1 MDIIYDDDC
10 PWSLLVQ
17 VLIEILKTTD
27 KASSFY
33 GNIGRENLA
42 NTLYDLF
49 VAGSETTSTTLTWAM
64 LYMVRYPD
72 VQVTIQ
78 ITL

>member
-1 MDIIYDDDC
+1 M
-10 PWSLLVQ
+10 Q

-33 GNIGRENLA
+33 GDIGRENLA
-42 NTLYDLF
+42 NTLTDLF

-78 ITL
+78 IKD